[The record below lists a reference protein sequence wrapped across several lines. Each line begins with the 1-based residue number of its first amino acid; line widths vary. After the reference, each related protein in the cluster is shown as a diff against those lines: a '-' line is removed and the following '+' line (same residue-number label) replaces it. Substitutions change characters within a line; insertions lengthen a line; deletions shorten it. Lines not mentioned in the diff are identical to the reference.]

1 MVQTLYFF
9 QDKSHGSNSAGSSVI
24 LKTIGVVEFSYR
36 NLLLILIDSRTM
48 STWWSY
54 LRLHS
59 TSSVT
64 RREWPGEN
72 LPFCGQTN
80 QSCVGGAS
88 TKRIHTCNTHR
99 KRIHS
104 LEMSRKS
111 LWNQNMSTQIAS
123 STSTGAALAWIY
135 LLAFGLWNFGTLELH
150 ICSWVSF
157 KHSQQAVWHFKRVC
171 TFKKSQLK
179 IQECKGATC

>member
-1 MVQTLYFF
+1 M
-9 QDKSHGSNSAGSSVI
+9 I
-24 LKTIGVVEFSYR
+24 LKTIGAAEFSYR

-104 LEMSRKS
+104 LERACEIRICP
-111 LWNQNMSTQIAS
+111 TQIAS

-157 KHSQQAVWHFKRVC
+157 KHSQQAVWHFKRVR
-171 TFKKSQLK
+171 TFKKRQLK